1 MSPRLPPSPLGDHPI
16 PLGDEAS
23 PHVDTPAMTGE
34 ALTLALGDL
43 IPDPR
48 GEIVILDQSGQDIA
62 VVSHEAVAAQGV
74 EPAHV
79 MASGFD
85 VSGFA
90 YCTFASGLTVYY
102 PATHRFLVTDENST
116 G

>member
-16 PLGDEAS
+16 PLGDEAP
-23 PHVDTPAMTGE
+23 PHADAPAAPSE
-34 ALTLALGDL
+34 ALTLAFEDL
-43 IPDPR
+43 IPDAR

-79 MASGFD
+79 MESGFD
-85 VSGFA
+85 VSGYA

-102 PATHRFLVTDENST
+102 PATHRFLVTDENSS